1 MLLSELAACVEG
13 ARILS
18 DDPRAAEN
26 VRISGLT
33 ADSRFCS
40 PGDAFFCLTG
50 GKTDSHAFAGDAEGA
65 GAAAVV
71 CERDLPLGIPRLV
84 VPDTRRAMGLIASAF
99 YGRPADR
106 LKIVG
111 ITGTNGKTTT
121 AHMLDAILRRAGKR
135 TALVGTLGIRY
146 GKKQFAPELTTPDPL
161 FLHKVFADMV
171 ACGVEYVVAEIS
183 AHALYYHKDEGI
195 SYTACVFTNLTQDH
209 LDFFGN
215 MSAYKAAKMRLF
227 EPSRCPIAVV
237 GGDDPV
243 GREIGKMRKKAGAR
257 TVYYGL
263 EEPSDVFAVIT
274 SEDADGSEFMLNL
287 SDSLCRISLPM
298 TGRHNVYNAMA
309 AAGTAYA
316 LGVRTEAI
324 AGGLVGMKRVRGRLE
339 KVARYRG
346 ADIFVDFAHTPDGL
360 QKSLSALRPHCRGR
374 LICLFGCG
382 GNRDKSKR
390 APMGETVA
398 KLADFSVLTSDNPRF
413 EEPTDI
419 IAAIEEGYRRVSD
432 RYVVVPDRKRA
443 IRYAVGILKKGDI
456 LLVAGKGGEDYQE
469 IMGIKYS
476 YNDNAVIEEVLR
488 GL

>member
-1 MLLSELAACVEG
+1 
-13 ARILS
+13 
-18 DDPRAAEN
+18 
-26 VRISGLT
+26 
-33 ADSRFCS
+33 
-40 PGDAFFCLTG
+40 
-50 GKTDSHAFAGDAEGA
+50 
-65 GAAAVV
+65 
-71 CERDLPLGIPRLV
+71 
-84 VPDTRRAMGLIASAF
+84 
-99 YGRPADR
+99 
-106 LKIVG
+106 
-111 ITGTNGKTTT
+111 
-121 AHMLDAILRRAGKR
+121 
-135 TALVGTLGIRY
+135 
-146 GKKQFAPELTTPDPL
+146 
-161 FLHKVFADMV
+161 
-171 ACGVEYVVAEIS
+171 
-183 AHALYYHKDEGI
+183 
-195 SYTACVFTNLTQDH
+195 
-209 LDFFGN
+209 
-215 MSAYKAAKMRLF
+215 
-227 EPSRCPIAVV
+227 
-237 GGDDPV
+237 
-243 GREIGKMRKKAGAR
+243 
-257 TVYYGL
+257 
-263 EEPSDVFAVIT
+263 
-274 SEDADGSEFMLNL
+274 MLNL

-443 IRYAVGILKKGDI
+443 IRYAIGILKKGDI